1 MRTLTHIESNRT
13 ERPQTLREVAARSR
27 SFADFG
33 REFQD
38 WLHTLRTLRSR
49 PAIAETIKDAP
60 EFLDIHF
67 SEGATADA
75 WLAAYA
81 EHLAITLG
89 LPVPAWTSSSARIAR
104 APWFESETPTLRLMA
119 LRDTPAAFKRRNLY
133 TTAVDLPV
141 RLCAGRPSV
150 PVGTHRAN
158 NAIRQR
164 RFRARRRAELEA
176 LLEIQNGAI
185 TIAQRNQQAI

>member
-1 MRTLTHIESNRT
+1 MLATRTLTHIESNRI

-27 SFADFG
+27 NFADFG

-38 WLHTLRTLRSR
+38 WLHTLRALRSR
-49 PAIAETIKDAP
+49 PAIAEAINEAP
-60 EFLDIHF
+60 DFLDIHF

-81 EHLAITLG
+81 EHLAVACG
-89 LPVPAWTSSSARIAR
+89 LPVPAWTAGVARIAR
-104 APWFESETPTLRLMA
+104 EPWFESETPALRLMA
-119 LRDTPAAFKRRNLY
+119 LRNSPVAFKHRNLY

-141 RLCAGRPSV
+141 RLGAGRPAVSSERL
-150 PVGTHRAN
+150 RAN

-164 RFRARRRAELEA
+164 RFRARRRAELDA
-176 LLEIQNGAI
+176 LRGIKKP
-185 TIAQRNQQAI
+185 